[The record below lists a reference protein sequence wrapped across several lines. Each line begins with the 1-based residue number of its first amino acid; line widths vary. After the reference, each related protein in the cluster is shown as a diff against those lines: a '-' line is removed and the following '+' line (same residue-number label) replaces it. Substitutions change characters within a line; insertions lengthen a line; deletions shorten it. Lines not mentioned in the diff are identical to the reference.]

1 MIVTKIRSGT
11 VTITDETVQ
20 LNTSPLGA
28 LKRLHEQ
35 NILIVPFLIVIMVLA
50 VDTSMSDSSPIQYLG
65 KFVVIFAISAITFEY
80 IYKYIGNSIKNASE
94 IPRNSINHIEYTTGS
109 KLLAPKLYIVV
120 EKEKKTK
127 KRPVFLSLQ
136 SLGGDQELKNA
147 IEAFEE
153 AGIAIVPADETPDE
167 NS

>member
-11 VTITDETVQ
+11 VTISDGTIQ

-35 NILIVPFLIVIMVLA
+35 NRLIIPFLSIGMLLA
-50 VDTSMSDSSPIQYLG
+50 IDTSMSDSSPIQYLG

-80 IYKYIGNSIKNASE
+80 IYKHVSNSIKNTSE
-94 IPRNSINHIEYTTGS
+94 ISRSSINHIEYTTGS

-153 AGIAIVPADETPDE
+153 AGITVVPADETPDE